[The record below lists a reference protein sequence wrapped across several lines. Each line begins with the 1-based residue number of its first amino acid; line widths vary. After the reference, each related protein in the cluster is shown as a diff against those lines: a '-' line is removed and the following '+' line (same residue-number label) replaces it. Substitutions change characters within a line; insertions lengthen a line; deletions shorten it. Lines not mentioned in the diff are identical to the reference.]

1 MKSLKMSDGDIQFGK
16 EVTGIDEFLQ
26 RWVNSLKI
34 YSSECYYN
42 ENLGLNINIINGIDD
57 AKYKI
62 EHIKEKTLSWFGSE
76 LDDLYYEIVSEKD
89 RVIKAIFYFKHKEY
103 NAIQQEVLLLSLI
116 HI

>member
-89 RVIKAIFYFKHKEY
+89 RVIKAIFYFKHEKY
-103 NAIQQEVLLLSLI
+103 NAIQQEVLL
-116 HI
+116 